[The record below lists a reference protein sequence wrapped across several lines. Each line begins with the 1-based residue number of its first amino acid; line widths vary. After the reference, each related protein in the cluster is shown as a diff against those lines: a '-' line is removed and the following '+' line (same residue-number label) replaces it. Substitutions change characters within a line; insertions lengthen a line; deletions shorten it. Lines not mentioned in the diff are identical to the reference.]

1 MRKENKEGNRAKGI
15 ASIIMILGIIAG
27 ISWYIGCWYALFLV
41 VAGIFIWNICLSKVY
56 TFVTGKKLTQDRLC
70 CAYYI
75 AIALLVIIGS
85 FTNPTVVAWV
95 IFALP
100 VAICALWILWK
111 IIVVILESLGIL
123 ISDAYDD
130 DKK

>member
-15 ASIIMILGIIAG
+15 ASIIMFLGIIAG

-41 VAGIFIWNICLSKVY
+41 IAGLTIWWACLSWVY
-56 TFVTGKKLTQDRLC
+56 TAVTKKKLPMDSSGC
-70 CAYYI
+70 
-75 AIALLVIIGS
+75 VGIIV
-85 FTNPTVVAWV
+85 TVVLFAIKALTNETVALV
-95 IFALP
+95 IFASP

>member
-1 MRKENKEGNRAKGI
+1 MDSSGCV
-15 ASIIMILGIIAG
+15 GII
-27 ISWYIGCWYALFLV
+27 V
-41 VAGIFIWNICLSKVY
+41 
-56 TFVTGKKLTQDRLC
+56 
-70 CAYYI
+70 
-75 AIALLVIIGS
+75 
-85 FTNPTVVAWV
+85 TVVFFAIKALTNETVALV
-95 IFALP
+95 IFASP

>member
-41 VAGIFIWNICLSKVY
+41 FAGFTIWWACLSWVY
-56 TFVTGKKLTQDRLC
+56 TAVTKKKLPMESCGCVGFITALVLL
-70 CAYYI
+70 
-75 AIALLVIIGS
+75 AIQAL
-85 FTNPTVVAWV
+85 TNETVALV
-95 IFALP
+95 IFASP